1 MLENSDDRVEMQV
14 DTDADG
20 ALVYDASRCDPAQA
34 RAWLG
39 DAGGAATVAGGR
51 GGVRFVGVPDG
62 RAVVRHYRRGGLVAR
77 LLGDR
82 FLYTGAR
89 RTRPMREFAVL
100 AHAHAAGLPVPRPVA
115 ARYVRRGLYY
125 RADLATAAIEP
136 ARTLA
141 TLVAHGELDGFDWPA
156 LGRTIRAFHDAGVW
170 HADLNAHNVL
180 RDAAGALWLLD
191 FDRGWVASP
200 RERWRR
206 ANLARLERSLLKVGL
221 ARAVADVRRDAFAP
235 LHAGYAEPAP

>member
-1 MLENSDDRVEMQV
+1 
-14 DTDADG
+14 
-20 ALVYDASRCDPAQA
+20 
-34 RAWLG
+34 
-39 DAGGAATVAGGR
+39 
-51 GGVRFVGVPDG
+51 VGVPPG

-141 TLVAHGELDGFDWPA
+141 TLVAHGELDGFDWAA

-180 RDAAGALWLLD
+180 RDADGALWLLD

-200 RERWRR
+200 RARWRR

-235 LHAGYAEPAP
+235 LRAGYAEPAP